1 MPRPERRLRRSEA
14 RDYSSLCDQSG
25 SLVSNRLLQQT
36 RIRRTV
42 DNYSGTSAISLPLIV
57 NSLYDE
63 KLMRREMIK
72 NKIKKNIVGTKLTN
86 VFVKI

>member
-25 SLVSNRLLQQT
+25 SLVSNRLQQT

-72 NKIKKNIVGTKLTN
+72 NKMKQIP
-86 VFVKI
+86 